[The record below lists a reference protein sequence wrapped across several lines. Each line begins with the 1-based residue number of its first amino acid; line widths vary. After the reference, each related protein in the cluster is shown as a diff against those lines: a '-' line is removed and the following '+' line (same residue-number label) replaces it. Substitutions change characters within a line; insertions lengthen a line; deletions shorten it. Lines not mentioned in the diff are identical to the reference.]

1 MKKQT
6 EKIPKVIG
14 PKFKEFRKK
23 ANVSL
28 KELAQKVGIT
38 SDSALSRW
46 ERGEEGLPVEIF
58 DRVIASLNIS
68 YSEIITNEVEVK
80 QINEKVDFLYQKND
94 TKGLRALATKLLEE
108 YYQETDKFLQTEMLI
123 KSAIVINYYMDL
135 TGIDLSDDEYKLKL
149 TQQFGNIEFWFKKEI
164 ILFANVQLLL
174 NSSVVYELSR
184 SLISEMCDKDLV
196 SIDVSI
202 ALLNAIFVLIKQKEP
217 EKAQS
222 ILNGT
227 KQLQFS
233 SNDLLVKTRI
243 KFMTLL
249 LKYVETAKDYEIRQ
263 FFKSL
268 TDVHLRE
275 NCELAFLQIKKIY
288 D

>member
-1 MKKQT
+1 M
-6 EKIPKVIG
+6 
-14 PKFKEFRKK
+14 
-23 ANVSL
+23 
-28 KELAQKVGIT
+28 
-38 SDSALSRW
+38 
-46 ERGEEGLPVEIF
+46 
-58 DRVIASLNIS
+58 
-68 YSEIITNEVEVK
+68 
-80 QINEKVDFLYQKND
+80 DFLYQKND